1 MPKPSCWERG
11 ALMGWARGPVRFGLG
26 LSTACGE
33 LRSPP
38 GPTQHGGGVGGADGG
53 REEKRERSRK
63 TRERGGIASERGT
76 GSTSPAQSDR
86 DPACKPSYSPPS
98 QAGAN
103 RAEPIF
109 LQVNEISCLYG
120 KCSHFW

>member
-38 GPTQHGGGVGGADGG
+38 GPTQHGGGWGELMGG
-53 REEKRERSRK
+53 EKRREKGAGRREKEEEESPLNEAPGPPALPRVTATLPANPATRRHLKLEPTERSPFFCR
-63 TRERGGIASERGT
+63 
-76 GSTSPAQSDR
+76 
-86 DPACKPSYSPPS
+86 
-98 QAGAN
+98 
-103 RAEPIF
+103 
-109 LQVNEISCLYG
+109 
-120 KCSHFW
+120 